1 MNSLAITLCVLM
13 EVIIAKT
20 DRLPADTLNSN
31 KVRAFSVPLIPAS
44 ESLDSPQPSSTPIY
58 NTDTDIQTQKN
69 DHLNHVNTEQAL
81 EARGSYTDTKGIVIP
96 SYNYNTDIGIQV
108 QEYGHLN
115 NVGTKQEAL
124 EVRGSY
130 NYTDNDGNTFQ
141 ISYIANENGFQPKGT
156 HLPTVPPL
164 IKKALQYSAEEN
176 GKE

>member
-1 MNSLAITLCVLM
+1 MT
-13 EVIIAKT
+13 VIIAKT
-20 DRLPADTLNSN
+20 ERLSETNSSN
-31 KVRAFSVPLIPAS
+31 INEAKLLDIRSLPLVPRQNHYYQRS
-44 ESLDSPQPSSTPIY
+44 SKSLY
-58 NTDTDIQTQKN
+58 
-69 DHLNHVNTEQAL
+69 
-81 EARGSYTDTKGIVIP
+81 

>member
-69 DHLNHVNTEQAL
+69 DHLNHFSHV
-81 EARGSYTDTKGIVIP
+81 
-96 SYNYNTDIGIQV
+96 
-108 QEYGHLN
+108 
-115 NVGTKQEAL
+115 
-124 EVRGSY
+124 
-130 NYTDNDGNTFQ
+130 
-141 ISYIANENGFQPKGT
+141 ANENGFQPEGA
-156 HLPTVPPL
+156 HLFEVPSL
-164 IKKALQYSAEEN
+164 IKKALHYIAEHPEKN
-176 GKE
+176 EE